1 MKPIADIREQ
11 SRILRET
18 LEPPGWMGLDSIS
31 PHARALTF
39 LIAALEW
46 RGKAG
51 QICEA
56 LPHVPGSLDQVDLI
70 NTMVNLGFHVQSA
83 GLRLHSADHRLTPCL
98 FVAEDKAQGEHPLVL
113 LPNPERTGFQTYN
126 PADET
131 VTPGL
136 EHPNLKGTLYIFSPL
151 TRELRHRNTISAQI
165 NPKTWSWF
173 RDLLRRFDSIILQVF
188 AVSLIINIL
197 ALASSLFVMVVYD
210 KVIGSHS
217 AETLQYLVV
226 GALLAMASETM
237 LRFLRARTF
246 AYFGVRLDAI
256 TTTAIFERLLF
267 LPPRL
272 IEGSSIPSQVA
283 RIKDFDN
290 IRDFFSGPT
299 GISVLELPFTLIF
312 IAGIAFIG
320 GPLALIPLILGL
332 CYCIL
337 ALIMLPRIQANTEK
351 GAIAGVKKQ
360 ALLVETMKKIR
371 IIKAHGLSSAWW
383 ARFHRLSGESAMT
396 GFHSAFLTSLIEA
409 FAYGL
414 SVVAGV
420 ATLTTGIFL
429 VWNGQIT
436 TGALIASMML
446 IWRVLSPMQVI
457 CNSLLRIRY
466 IFRSIGQVHK
476 LLMTPPEGT
485 ITAVDPDLFRLQG
498 SITFS
503 GVGLRYTA
511 ERGPVFSGLNL
522 AIKQGEIIAVA
533 GGSGTG
539 KSSLLKLVNGL
550 YAPQMGSILI
560 DGLDIRQRDAVELRK
575 YISYVP
581 QVVELF
587 HGSIEKNLRMV
598 KPDATDQELWNA
610 LTWAGAMEMSRSLPQ
625 GLETFIG
632 DYRSE
637 QLSDLYAFQL
647 NLARGYLRDAPIM
660 LFDEFP
666 SAAVNETAG
675 GLFREFLEMHRGKKT
690 ILFVTDRKTD
700 VLLADKMIYLTGTGQ
715 VLAGKPDE
723 LLAALQT

>member
-267 LPPRL
+267 LPP
-272 IEGSSIPSQVA
+272 G
-283 RIKDFDN
+283 
-290 IRDFFSGPT
+290 
-299 GISVLELPFTLIF
+299 
-312 IAGIAFIG
+312 
-320 GPLALIPLILGL
+320 
-332 CYCIL
+332 
-337 ALIMLPRIQANTEK
+337 
-351 GAIAGVKKQ
+351 
-360 ALLVETMKKIR
+360 
-371 IIKAHGLSSAWW
+371 
-383 ARFHRLSGESAMT
+383 
-396 GFHSAFLTSLIEA
+396 
-409 FAYGL
+409 
-414 SVVAGV
+414 
-420 ATLTTGIFL
+420 
-429 VWNGQIT
+429 
-436 TGALIASMML
+436 
-446 IWRVLSPMQVI
+446 
-457 CNSLLRIRY
+457 
-466 IFRSIGQVHK
+466 
-476 LLMTPPEGT
+476 
-485 ITAVDPDLFRLQG
+485 
-498 SITFS
+498 
-503 GVGLRYTA
+503 
-511 ERGPVFSGLNL
+511 
-522 AIKQGEIIAVA
+522 
-533 GGSGTG
+533 
-539 KSSLLKLVNGL
+539 
-550 YAPQMGSILI
+550 
-560 DGLDIRQRDAVELRK
+560 
-575 YISYVP
+575 
-581 QVVELF
+581 
-587 HGSIEKNLRMV
+587 
-598 KPDATDQELWNA
+598 
-610 LTWAGAMEMSRSLPQ
+610 
-625 GLETFIG
+625 
-632 DYRSE
+632 
-637 QLSDLYAFQL
+637 
-647 NLARGYLRDAPIM
+647 
-660 LFDEFP
+660 
-666 SAAVNETAG
+666 
-675 GLFREFLEMHRGKKT
+675 
-690 ILFVTDRKTD
+690 
-700 VLLADKMIYLTGTGQ
+700 
-715 VLAGKPDE
+715 
-723 LLAALQT
+723 